1 MSASATHGGYN
12 KRQTDIEIS
21 GSLMGAQVLA
31 ALYLLGR
38 SAVPQHARCLCT
50 SVRISADHCQPC
62 VQSLS
67 LLINTLS
74 NFLHC
79 TELPVNLW
87 VRSHYRLRSIALFT
101 LCLNPHFIG

>member
-1 MSASATHGGYN
+1 MSASATHGGHN

-67 LLINTLS
+67 LFDQHAYKFPSL
-74 NFLHC
+74 
-79 TELPVNLW
+79 
-87 VRSHYRLRSIALFT
+87 Y
-101 LCLNPHFIG
+101 